1 MFVCLSPGGQLMTTG
16 ETAKDKLLV
25 GTVDGIF
32 AFTKKGGNW
41 QSDGTMVPGKHFS
54 SIIFEPTTKSLFG
67 GTYSN
72 EIYFSADL
80 GKTWE
85 QRDKG
90 IGEKEIYSLATQ
102 LINGKPRIYAGT
114 QPAHL
119 FYSDDLGKSWIELPN
134 LRNVP
139 GVEKWTFPGEP
150 HLAHA
155 KSISF
160 HPQNPNIIYVA
171 VEVGGFLRSNDGGQ
185 TWTTVANINPDAHRV
200 FVPTNDPSKLYGTAP
215 TTNCGPEVTAG
226 FCVSNDGG
234 DHWQSM
240 TPRDF
245 RIGYVDPFFVHP
257 KDPNLLF
264 VAGAKTG
271 PGTWRKLHTADARVA
286 RSRDG
291 GKSWDILTGGLPDH
305 IRGNIEAMSMDAWNG
320 GYALFAG
327 TTDGDVFY
335 SEDEGE
341 HWTTIIQG
349 IGAVS
354 KSHHHINLSL
364 DPQAAAHH

>member
-1 MFVCLSPGGQLMTTG
+1 MFVCLSPGGQSLTTG
-16 ETAKDKLLV
+16 ESQLNKLLV
-25 GTVDGIF
+25 GTTEGIF
-32 AFTKKGGNW
+32 SFQKNGASWSK
-41 QSDGTMVPGKHFS
+41 QETMVPGKHFS
-54 SIIFEPTTKSLFG
+54 SIIFEPATQSLFG

-85 QRDKG
+85 RRDSG
-90 IGEKEIYSLATQ
+90 IGEKEIYSLASQ
-102 LINGKPRIYAGT
+102 IVNGKARVYAGT

-119 FYSDDLGKSWIELPN
+119 YYSDDLGKSWTELPN

-155 KSISF
+155 KSITF
-160 HPQNPNIIYVA
+160 HPTDPNIIHVA
-171 VEVGGFLRSNDGGQ
+171 VEVGGFLRTTDGGK
-185 TWTTVANINPDAHRV
+185 TWSTLDNINPDAHRV
-200 FVPTNDPSKLYGTAP
+200 LIPANDPTKLYGTAP
-215 TTNCGPEVTAG
+215 TTNCGPETVAG
-226 FCVSNDGG
+226 FCVSSDGG
-234 DHWQSM
+234 ASWKNM

-291 GKSWDILTGGLPDH
+291 GKTWDILASGLPEH
-305 IRGNIEAMSMDAWNG
+305 IRANIEGMAMDAWNG
-320 GYALFAG
+320 GYAIFAG

-341 HWTTIIQG
+341 HWQTIIKS

-354 KSHHHINLSL
+354 KSHHYVNLSL
-364 DPQAAAHH
+364 DEQAAHH